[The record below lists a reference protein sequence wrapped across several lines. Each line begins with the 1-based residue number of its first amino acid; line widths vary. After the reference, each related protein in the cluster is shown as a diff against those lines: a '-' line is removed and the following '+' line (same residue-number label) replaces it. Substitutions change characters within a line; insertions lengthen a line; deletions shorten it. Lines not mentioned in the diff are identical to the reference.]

1 MFEKVG
7 LAGLG
12 DEELICALTAA
23 TRSEAMAAAERLAL
37 VAEVAARQCEDEDEA
52 SAHAV
57 IDGWAFAKA
66 QVSAACNVS
75 PYAANTQMYIAVALR
90 ERLPQTAAVFGTGAL
105 SAKVIGEITW
115 RTHLVTD
122 GAALALIDAGIAG
135 EATTYGVLSEA
146 ALIRAVDFWVE
157 KYDPIA
163 VIRSKAAAK
172 DLYIEFD
179 DRNDPNGVSS
189 FWGRLRAT
197 DRKAVE
203 QRLTDLA
210 DTVCANDPRP
220 LKERLSAAMGALGIV
235 GPSLQRL
242 ACQCGNPDC
251 EGSGMDPRSTAVIIY
266 ALTDQVPGAQARPAP
281 ETGPRP
287 TPDAPES
294 PEARPAQTDT
304 EPTPAPAEPE
314 PGSEPAAE
322 PAARTP
328 AAQAPPDQEPAA
340 TIPGAGTGVLLDGGI
355 IPAAMLAELIATGAT
370 VRPLH
375 EVADLPTERQYR
387 PSTALTAY
395 VRMTSMTCS
404 FPGCTKPA
412 HRCDLDHV
420 TPWPAG
426 ATHPGN
432 LRPLCREHH
441 LLKTFRTGPDGWT
454 MKAHPDGRTEWTAP
468 TGHTYLTTAGAAILF
483 PHWNIHTDVPPPR
496 PISLIHDD
504 HRDALMPT
512 RQRTRAQDREYRI
525 NAERARNATELALA
539 HTTNN
544 HTRRDTR
551 TNQRPAPGYF
561 DHAGRRAG
569 IADHDPP
576 PF

>member
-1 MFEKVG
+1 M
-7 LAGLG
+7 
-12 DEELICALTAA
+12 
-23 TRSEAMAAAERLAL
+23 
-37 VAEVAARQCEDEDEA
+37 
-52 SAHAV
+52 H
-57 IDGWAFAKA
+57 
-66 QVSAACNVS
+66 
-75 PYAANTQMYIAVALR
+75 
-90 ERLPQTAAVFGTGAL
+90 L
-105 SAKVIGEITW
+105 S
-115 RTHLVTD
+115 RRN
-122 GAALALIDAGIAG
+122 
-135 EATTYGVLSEA
+135 
-146 ALIRAVDFWVE
+146 RA
-157 KYDPIA
+157 
-163 VIRSKAAAK
+163 
-172 DLYIEFD
+172 
-179 DRNDPNGVSS
+179 
-189 FWGRLRAT
+189 
-197 DRKAVE
+197 
-203 QRLTDLA
+203 
-210 DTVCANDPRP
+210 PR
-220 LKERLSAAMGALGIV
+220 
-235 GPSLQRL
+235 
-242 ACQCGNPDC
+242 
-251 EGSGMDPRSTAVIIY
+251 
-266 ALTDQVPGAQARPAP
+266 
-281 ETGPRP
+281 RP
-287 TPDAPES
+287 TPS
-294 PEARPAQTDT
+294 PLRHPLNLSPAQS
-304 EPTPAPAEPE
+304 PRPSPQRSYHPN
-314 PGSEPAAE
+314 PS
-322 PAARTP
+322 RS
-328 AAQAPPDQEPAA
+328 QSRHRAPPKPRPAA
-340 TIPGAGTGVLLDGGI
+340 TIPGVGTGVLLDGGI

-375 EVADLPTERQYR
+375 EVTDLPTERQYR

-454 MKAHPDGRTEWTAP
+454 MKAHPDGGTEWTAP

-483 PHWNIHTDVPPPR
+483 PHWNIHTNVPPPR

-544 HTRRDTR
+544 HTR

-561 DHAGRRAG
+561 DHATGRAT
-569 IADHDPP
+569 ISDPDPP

>member
-1 MFEKVG
+1 MFDTIG
-7 LAGLG
+7 LAGMS

-37 VAEVAARQCEDEDEA
+37 VAEVTARQCQDEDEA

-66 QVSAACNVS
+66 QVSAACNLS

-242 ACQCGNPDC
+242 TCQCGNPDC
-251 EGSGMDPRSTAVIIY
+251 EGSGKDPRATAVIIY
-266 ALTDQVPGAQARPAP
+266 ALTDQVPGTQARPAP
-281 ETGPRP
+281 ETGPQP

-294 PEARPAQTDT
+294 PEPRPAQTDP

-322 PAARTP
+322 PAAQLPPEPEPESQPAPGTP
-328 AAQAPPDQEPAA
+328 KPRPAA

-395 VRMTSMTCS
+395 IRMTSMTCS

-432 LRPLCREHH
+432 LRPLRVSHE
-441 LLKTFRTGPDGWT
+441 
-454 MKAHPDGRTEWTAP
+454 
-468 TGHTYLTTAGAAILF
+468 
-483 PHWNIHTDVPPPR
+483 
-496 PISLIHDD
+496 SLV
-504 HRDALMPT
+504 
-512 RQRTRAQDREYRI
+512 
-525 NAERARNATELALA
+525 
-539 HTTNN
+539 
-544 HTRRDTR
+544 
-551 TNQRPAPGYF
+551 
-561 DHAGRRAG
+561 
-569 IADHDPP
+569 
-576 PF
+576 